1 MAKGR
6 YERWRTKEGLLL
18 IEGWARDG
26 MTDDQ
31 VAHNMGITRKTLYV
45 WCEKYSDI
53 CNALKKGKEVADRE
67 VESALYRRAI
77 GYRVKKQVREL
88 QLNRKTGKR
97 EMVVT
102 KETEEEVAPD
112 VTAAI
117 FWLKNRKP
125 EEWRDKRDVNI
136 GGIEED
142 QKKVDDVL
150 RQLKAVGGDE

>member
-26 MTDDQ
+26 LTDEQ
-31 VAHNMGITRKTLYV
+31 VARNLGISRQTLYV
-45 WCEKYSDI
+45 WCEKYADISD
-53 CNALKKGKEVADRE
+53 ALKKGKDVADRE
-67 VESALYRRAI
+67 VESALYKRAV
-77 GYRVKKQVREL
+77 GYRVKKQVRERR
-88 QLNRKTGKR
+88 LNRKTGKQ

>member
-26 MTDDQ
+26 LTDEQ
-31 VAHNMGITRKTLYV
+31 VSRNMGISRKTLYV
-45 WCEKYSDI
+45 WCEKYGDI
-53 CNALKKGKEVADRE
+53 CNALKKGKDVADRE
-67 VESALYRRAI
+67 VESALYRRAV
-77 GYRVKKQVREL
+77 GYRVKKQTREL
-88 QLNRKTGKR
+88 RLNRKSGKR

-102 KETEEEVAPD
+102 KETEEEVTPD

-125 EEWRDKRDVNI
+125 EEWRDKRDVTI

-142 QKKVDDVL
+142 QKKVDEVL
-150 RQLKAVGGDE
+150 RQLKDMGGDE

>member
-26 MTDDQ
+26 LTDEQ
-31 VAHNMGITRKTLYV
+31 IARNMGISRKTLYV
-45 WCEKYSDI
+45 WCEKYGDI
-53 CNALKKGKEVADRE
+53 CNTLKKGKDVADRE

-77 GYRVKKQVREL
+77 GYRMKKQTREL
-88 QLNRKTGKR
+88 RLNRKTGKR

-125 EEWRDKRDVNI
+125 EEWRDKRDVTI

-142 QKKVDDVL
+142 QKKVDEVL
-150 RQLKAVGGDE
+150 RQLKDMGGDE

>member
-6 YERWRTKEGLLL
+6 YEKWRTKENLLL

-26 MTDDQ
+26 LTDEQ
-31 VAHNMGITRKTLYV
+31 VARNIGISRQTLYV

-53 CNALKKGKEVADRE
+53 SDALKKGKDVADRE
-67 VESALYRRAI
+67 VENALYKRAV
-77 GYRVKKQVREL
+77 GYRTTKQTRESR
-88 QLNRKTGKR
+88 LNRKTGAR

-125 EEWRDKRDVNI
+125 GEWRDKRDVAI

-142 QKKVDDVL
+142 QKKIDEVL
-150 RQLKAVGGDE
+150 HQLKAGGGDE